1 MRATL
6 RSILQTLRRWL
17 LPKRSDRGTGTKK
30 PVREQEEERKTKDI
44 LPDSATIVSD
54 ILRQIEE
61 AGRNDGK
68 KTRKSPGR
76 EEWTIYQADF
86 IYAYHFLLSLP
97 HASHERM
104 KNRVRAGIITFTL
117 PLADGCT
124 VELTDNSRRIEAD
137 GVIRVRDGGREII
150 RVLFVEGQAGTI
162 QSSIKK
168 E

>member
-17 LPKRSDRGTGTKK
+17 WPKRSDRGTEKETHEPKQEG
-30 PVREQEEERKTKDI
+30 EQKTKDT

-61 AGRNDGK
+61 AEREDGK
-68 KTRKSPGR
+68 KTRKNPGR

-97 HASHERM
+97 HASHGRM
-104 KNRVRAGIITFTL
+104 KNRVRAGIITFSL
-117 PLADGCT
+117 PLADDCT
-124 VELTDNSRRIEAD
+124 VELTDNIRRIEAD
-137 GVIRVRDGGREII
+137 GVIRVRGGGKEII
-150 RVLFVEGQAGTI
+150 RVLFVEGQAETI
-162 QSSIKK
+162 QSSTKK

>member
-6 RSILQTLRRWL
+6 RSILQTLSRWL
-17 LPKRSDRGTGTKK
+17 LHKRSDRGTGTEK
-30 PVREQEEERKTKDI
+30 PVREQEEERKTKDA

-61 AGRNDGK
+61 AEREDGK
-68 KTRKSPGR
+68 KTRKNPGR

-97 HASHERM
+97 HVSHERM

-150 RVLFVEGQAGTI
+150 RVLFVERQTETI
-162 QSSIKK
+162 QSSTKK